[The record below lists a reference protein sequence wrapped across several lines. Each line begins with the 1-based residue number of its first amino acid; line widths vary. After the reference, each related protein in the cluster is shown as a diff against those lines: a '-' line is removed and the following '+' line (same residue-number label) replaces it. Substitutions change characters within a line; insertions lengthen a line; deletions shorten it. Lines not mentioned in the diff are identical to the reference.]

1 MWFYILLIVVVA
13 LFVWWLTRT
22 NLFRHW
28 RRHAADHGGRSAS
41 TATSQMYGGS
51 SSVAKDAGDNDVP

>member
-1 MWFYILLIVVVA
+1 MWFYILLIILVG

-28 RRHAADHGGRSAS
+28 RSRRSDSGGHDYPGSAS
-41 TATSQMYGGS
+41 GVQERPWDGTI
-51 SSVAKDAGDNDVP
+51 

>member
-1 MWFYILLIVVVA
+1 MWFYILLIVLGA

-28 RRHAADHGGRSAS
+28 RRHGADSGGRSVSA
-41 TATSQMYGGS
+41 ATSQMYGGS
-51 SSVAKDAGDNDVP
+51 SSGSLNAGNNDVP